1 VFETDKEVLD
11 WYEKQPRALSKEYV
25 NSICWDEIKNYE
37 LNDAFVPVLFYMR
50 DIEYFTDMYYR
61 ELMRTPTGRDP
72 IIKKFMDRWS
82 VEELH
87 HGNLL
92 NRFLEEAGYPTGK
105 NWQAEAMK
113 KIPRS
118 YLIGSWVAD
127 HACRAFGSHFHAAHM
142 VWGTINEVTAVQAYR
157 KLGELSGH
165 PVLKQ
170 LVMGI
175 VQEESIHSSFYWNIA
190 RLKLSEKKFA
200 RDLARFI
207 IARFWTP
214 VGQGAKREHE
224 TNYVLK
230 TLFKGANGIKDFHR
244 TVTGRIERL
253 PGFHGFNGL
262 TERIA
267 SGMHGEKVGVLLFAL
282 VLGM

>member
-1 VFETDKEVLD
+1 MFETDKEVLD
-11 WYEKQPRALSKEYV
+11 WYERQPRALSKEYV
-25 NSICWDEIKNYE
+25 SNIRWKEVKNYP
-37 LNDAFVPVLFYMR
+37 LNEAFVPVLFYMR
-50 DIEYFTDMYYR
+50 DIEYFTDMYYS
-61 ELMRTPTGRDP
+61 ELMRTPTGKDP
-72 IIKKFMDRWS
+72 VIKKFMDRWS

-92 NRFLEEAGYPTGK
+92 NRFLEEAGHPTGK

-113 KIPRS
+113 NIPRS
-118 YLIGSWVAD
+118 YLINSWVAD
-127 HACRAFGSHFHAAHM
+127 HVAKAFGTYFHAAHM

-165 PVLKQ
+165 PVLQK
-170 LVMGI
+170 LTMVI

-190 RLKLSEKKFA
+190 RLKLAEKKFA

-224 TNYVLK
+224 TNYVLT
-230 TLFKGANGIKDFHR
+230 TLFKGANGLKDFHR
-244 TVTGRIERL
+244 SVTGRIERL
-253 PGFHGFNGL
+253 PGFDGFNHL

-267 SGMHGEKVGVLLFAL
+267 QGQRTETVSP
-282 VLGM
+282 